1 MLVLIWISSSHWFHN
16 LWVTV
21 LLKVNFSWESS
32 QASLT
37 VTPFFE
43 CWEPS
48 QVLLNFKH
56 DIDRS
61 ESRGCSLGPFLATKP
76 PNSGTTATIL
86 LMFDPQLYPCV
97 RKKRTTKQNLNN
109 ADRSS
114 SVFPG
119 EQVRLK
125 SRPAL
130 LPDDTSHTATWHR
143 RRSTGGSR
151 GSYYIQPCR
160 DRSEAN

>member
-97 RKKRTTKQNLNN
+97 RKKKNNETKFKQC
-109 ADRSS
+109 RSIL
-114 SVFPG
+114 
-119 EQVRLK
+119 VRFSWRAGTIKESAGLA
-125 SRPAL
+125 SR
-130 LPDDTSHTATWHR
+130 
-143 RRSTGGSR
+143 
-151 GSYYIQPCR
+151 
-160 DRSEAN
+160 

>member
-1 MLVLIWISSSHWFHN
+1 MTLTDQKAEVALSGLFWRPN
-16 LWVTV
+16 L
-21 LLKVNFSWESS
+21 
-32 QASLT
+32 LT
-37 VTPFFE
+37 VGLLLLFFS
-43 CWEPS
+43 CS
-48 QVLLNFKH
+48 THSFIRV
-56 DIDRS
+56 S
-61 ESRGCSLGPFLATKP
+61 E
-76 PNSGTTATIL
+76 
-86 LMFDPQLYPCV
+86 
-97 RKKRTTKQNLNN
+97 KKRTTKQNLNN